1 MLNMEYFRINWALLG
16 KLSQSHNFKRSWIW
30 IVFWTIFSTPA
41 AALNIRVGLH
51 QDASSITVGS
61 STPAEL
67 VDGKGASLGQL
78 PALQGFSAS
87 ATQGGISLGGKK
99 AGQIT
104 LKAKDNGFVYV
115 GDHWYRGQ
123 VRLLRGYGGLTVI
136 NDLNLEDYLASVI
149 GKEMY
154 PTWPLE
160 ALKAQAVA
168 SRSYALYRKQHPKY
182 KLFDVLSTTSS
193 QVYAGLDAE
202 ANSTQEAVKA
212 TARQVLAYQGTVIEA
227 VFHASSGGHTEN
239 SEDVWMKSVSYL
251 RGVPDFDQSAPVYQ
265 WTLNLTADQLR
276 KRITGIGDIISMSP
290 VKTSSTGR
298 IQMIKI
304 QGSKGDRLMKGK
316 DIRTALG
323 LKSALFLAQPEFS
336 PVAAMPGTKT
346 KPSGFLI
353 NGRGS
358 GHGLGMSQW
367 GANGLATQGKTYREI
382 LAHYF
387 KGITIQPME

>member
-1 MLNMEYFRINWALLG
+1 MPRPR
-16 KLSQSHNFKRSWIW
+16 HFKRSLLWIG
-30 IVFWTIFSTPA
+30 FWVLFSSPA

-61 STPAEL
+61 STPADL
-67 VDGKGASLGQL
+67 VDGRGVSLGQL

-87 ATQGGISLGGKK
+87 TTQGGVSLGGKR

-115 GDHWYRGQ
+115 GDHWYRGH

-154 PTWPLE
+154 PTWPME

-168 SRSYALYRKQHPKY
+168 SRSYALYRKQYPKY

-212 TARQVLAYQGTVIEA
+212 TSRQILTHQGKVIEA
-227 VFHASSGGHTEN
+227 VFHSSSGGHTEN
-239 SEDVWMKSVSYL
+239 SEDVWMKPVSYL

-265 WTLNLTADQLR
+265 WTLNLTADRLR

-290 VKTSSTGR
+290 VKASATGR
-298 IQMIKI
+298 IQTIKV

-316 DIRTALG
+316 EIRAALG
-323 LKSALFLAQPEFS
+323 LKSTLFAAQPQFS
-336 PVAAMPGTKT
+336 PVAATPGTKT

-367 GANGLATQGKTYREI
+367 GAHGLASQGKTYREI

-387 KGITIQPME
+387 KGITIQPMD

>member
-1 MLNMEYFRINWALLG
+1 MEYFRINWVFFRTLT
-16 KLSQSHNFKRSWIW
+16 HPRNFKRNLLGIL
-30 IVFWTIFSTPA
+30 FWAIFATPA

-67 VDGKGASLGQL
+67 VDGRGASLGQL

-87 ATQGGISLGGKK
+87 ATQGGVSLGGKR

-115 GDHWYRGQ
+115 GDHWYRGH

-154 PTWPLE
+154 PTWPIE

-168 SRSYALYRKQHPKY
+168 SRSYALYRKQYPKY
-182 KLFDVLSTTSS
+182 KLFDVLSTTTS

-212 TARQVLAYQGTVIEA
+212 TSREVLTYQGKVIEA

-239 SEDVWMKSVSYL
+239 SEDVWMKSVPYL

-265 WTLNLTADQLR
+265 WTLNLTMAQLR
-276 KRITGIGDIISMSP
+276 QRITGLGDIISMSP
-290 VKTSSTGR
+290 VKTSATGR
-298 IQMIKI
+298 IQTIKV
-304 QGSKGDRLMKGK
+304 QGSRGNLLMKGK

-323 LKSALFLAQPEFS
+323 LKSALFAAQPEFS
-336 PVAAMPGTKT
+336 PMAAAPGTKT

-367 GANGLATQGKTYREI
+367 GANGLASQGKTYREI
-382 LAHYF
+382 LVHYF
-387 KGITIQPME
+387 QGVTIQPMD